1 MSYIM
6 AKDNSLI
13 RNLFQKQ
20 SPEGVLLNDNHKKF
34 AKFTRKHLCQSLFFI
49 KLQGSACSI
58 IKKDTLAQMFS
69 CRFSEIFKN
78 IFKNFL
84 ITLLLLFF
92 SSRPRVI
99 YFFHCM
105 FHFYLFSPV
114 SALIIT
120 SFLEMR
126 RFLYF
131 PRNTQMFFLKIRRNG
146 NISTF
151 DTIQN

>member
-84 ITLLLLFF
+84 ITLLVIFQQPSKGYLFLSLYVSFLFIF
-92 SSRPRVI
+92 SSLSSHNNI
-99 YFFHCM
+99 FFRDETV
-105 FHFYLFSPV
+105 FVFSQKYTNV
-114 SALIIT
+114 
-120 SFLEMR
+120 
-126 RFLYF
+126 
-131 PRNTQMFFLKIRRNG
+131 FFENKKEW
-146 NISTF
+146 
-151 DTIQN
+151 

>member
-20 SPEGVLLNDNHKKF
+20 SPGGVLLNDNRKNF
-34 AKFTRKHLCQSLFFI
+34 AKFTRKHLCLFLI
-49 KLQGSACSI
+49 KLQGSACNFL
-58 IKKDTLAQMFS
+58 KKETLAQMFS
-69 CRFSEIFKN
+69 CTFCEIFKN

-84 ITLLLLFF
+84 ITHLLLFF
-92 SSRPRVI
+92 SSLRKVI

-105 FHFYLFSPV
+105 FHFHLFSPV
-114 SALIIT
+114 RALRIT
-120 SFLEMR
+120 SFLAVS

-131 PRNTQMFFLKIRRNG
+131 PRNTEKFVF
-146 NISTF
+146 
-151 DTIQN
+151 